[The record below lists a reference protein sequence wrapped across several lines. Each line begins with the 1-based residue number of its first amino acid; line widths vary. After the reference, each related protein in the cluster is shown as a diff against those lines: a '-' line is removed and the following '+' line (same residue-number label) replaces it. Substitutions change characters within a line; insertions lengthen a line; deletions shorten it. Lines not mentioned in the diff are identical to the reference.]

1 MEQSSPSTG
10 LLATMTSITMAV
22 VSISDILLY
31 VQIGAGITAI
41 VSGIIATRYYWLK
54 GNDIKK
60 EK

>member
-1 MEQSSPSTG
+1 MEHHNSNTG
-10 LLATMTSITMAV
+10 LLATFTSITMAM
-22 VSISDILLY
+22 VSMTDILIY
-31 VQIGAGITAI
+31 AQIGASLAAI

>member
-22 VSISDILLY
+22 VSVADILIY
-31 VQIGAGITAI
+31 VQIAAGITAI

-54 GNDIKK
+54 GNDVKK

>member
-10 LLATMTSITMAV
+10 LLATTTSMVMAI
-22 VSISDILLY
+22 VSISDMLIY

-54 GNDIKK
+54 GNDVKK